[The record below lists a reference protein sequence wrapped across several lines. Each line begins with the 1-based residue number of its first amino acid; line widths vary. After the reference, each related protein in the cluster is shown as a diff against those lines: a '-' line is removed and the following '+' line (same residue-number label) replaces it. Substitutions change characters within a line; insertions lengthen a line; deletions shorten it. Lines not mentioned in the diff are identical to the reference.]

1 MTQTVNG
8 KTNNTDGRGRIT
20 RRGFSLGAAAAA
32 SLALPGW
39 VRAQGK
45 GREIVIGGAGSH
57 KAFLDPLIPVFE
69 RQTGCKVLFEGTRS
83 LVNLEKMVNN
93 KSKPYMSVVLM
104 DDPVMIPA
112 VKEGVL
118 EKLTVADIPSLSK
131 LKPGTVHMDGM
142 WANYMQS
149 MTGVAFNSGKVKQV
163 PSYAAL
169 WEPAY
174 KGKLV
179 IPSLQNTEGLAMFMV
194 AAMLET
200 GKPMKD
206 AQYQPE
212 AAFKKLK
219 ALKGNLLTVYTQVPQ
234 ALNLL
239 EQGEATAI
247 AGMIGF
253 NAVDRKA
260 KGAPIDFVLPK
271 EGGMAMP
278 TGIAK
283 VKGAPEPALAN
294 AFIEA
299 MLGAWQKQIADISL
313 AQPTNTTVAAPAEVP
328 KGAVFVPDW
337 VYIAEQRK
345 SWVERWDREMAL

>member
-1 MTQTVNG
+1 MTQSS
-8 KTNNTDGRGRIT
+8 GRLT
-20 RRGFSLGAAAAA
+20 RRGFTQGLLAA
-32 SLALPGW
+32 SAIGAPLWAG
-39 VRAQGK
+39 AQGQGK
-45 GREIVIGGAGSH
+45 ELVVGGAGSH

-69 RQTGCKVLFEGTRS
+69 KQTGCKVLFEGTRS
-83 LVNLEKMVNN
+83 LVNLEKMVSN

-118 EKLTVADIPSLSK
+118 DKLTVADIPSLAK

-149 MTGVAFNSGKVKQV
+149 STGVAINTGKLKQV
-163 PSYAAL
+163 PSYATL

-179 IPSLQNTEGLAMFMV
+179 IPSLQNTEGLAMFLV
-194 AAMLET
+194 AAMLES
-200 GKPMKD
+200 GKPMKE
-206 AQYQPE
+206 AQYLPE

-219 ALKGNLLTVYTQVPQ
+219 ALKPNLLTVYTQVPQ

-239 EQGEATAI
+239 EQGEASAI

-253 NAVDRKA
+253 NAIDRKS
-260 KGAPIDFVLPK
+260 KGAPIDFLLPK

-313 AQPTNTTVAAPAEVP
+313 ALPTNATAAIPAGVP
-328 KGAVFVPDW
+328 KGEIFIPDW
-337 VYIAEQRK
+337 AYIAEQRK
-345 SWVERWDREMAL
+345 GWVERWDREMAL

>member
-1 MTQTVNG
+1 MTEAN
-8 KTNNTDGRGRIT
+8 RGLN
-20 RRGFSLGAAAAA
+20 RRGFTMGALAAA
-32 SLALPGW
+32 SVGLPSLA
-39 VRAQGK
+39 RAQGK
-45 GREIVIGGAGSH
+45 GKEIVVGGAGSH

-69 RQTGCKVLFEGTRS
+69 KATGCKVLFEGTRS

-93 KSKPYMSVVLM
+93 KSRPYMSVVLM

-118 EKLTVADIPSLSK
+118 EKLTVADIPSLAK

-149 MTGVAFNSGKVKQV
+149 MTGVAFNTAKLKPV
-163 PSYAAL
+163 PSYTAL

-179 IPSLQNTEGLAMFMV
+179 IPSLQNTEGLAMFLI

-200 GKPMKD
+200 GKPLKE
-206 AQYQPE
+206 AQYLPD
-212 AAFKKLK
+212 AAFRKMK
-219 ALKGNLLTVYTQVPQ
+219 ALKPNLLTVYTQVPQ

-239 EQGEATAI
+239 EQGEASAI

-253 NAVDRKA
+253 NAIDRRS

-278 TGIAK
+278 SGIAK
-283 VKGAPEPALAN
+283 VKNGPEQALSN

-313 AQPTNTTVAAPAEVP
+313 AQPTNVGVPTPADVP
-328 KGAVFVPDW
+328 KGTVFVPDW
-337 VYIAEQRK
+337 AYIAEQRK
-345 SWVERWDREMAL
+345 GWVERWDREMSL

>member
-1 MTQTVNG
+1 MKQTFSG
-8 KTNNTDGRGRIT
+8 LT
-20 RRGFSLGAAAAA
+20 RRGFGQGLVAAATVG
-32 SLALPGW
+32 LPGW
-39 VRAQGK
+39 ARAQGSGK
-45 GREIVIGGAGSH
+45 EIVIGGAGSH

-69 RQTGCKVLFEGTRS
+69 KQTGCKVIFEGTRS
-83 LVNLEKMVNN
+83 LVNLEKMSSN
-93 KSKPYMSVVLM
+93 KGKQYMSVVLM

-112 VKEGVL
+112 VKEGLL
-118 EKLTVADIPSLSK
+118 EKLTVADIPSLAK

-142 WANYMQS
+142 WANYMRS
-149 MTGVAFNSGKVKQV
+149 TTGVAVNTGKLKQV
-163 PSYAAL
+163 PTYAAL
-169 WEPAY
+169 WDAKY
-174 KGKLV
+174 KGKII
-179 IPSLQNTEGLAMFMV
+179 IPSLQNTEGLAMFLV

-200 GKPMKD
+200 GKSMKE
-206 AQYQPE
+206 AQYLPE

-219 ALKGNLLTVYTQVPQ
+219 ALKPNLLTVYTQVPQ

-253 NAVDRKA
+253 NAFDRKA

-283 VKGAPEPALAN
+283 VKGGPETALAN

-313 AQPTNTTVAAPAEVP
+313 AQPANSTVATPDGVP
-328 KGAVFVPDW
+328 NGDVFVPDW
-337 VYIAEQRK
+337 AYISEQRK
-345 SWVERWDREMAL
+345 GWVERWDREMAL

>member
-1 MTQTVNG
+1 MTRSA
-8 KTNNTDGRGRIT
+8 RGLT
-20 RRGFSLGAAAAA
+20 RRGFNQSLLGAAALGVPLW
-32 SLALPGW
+32 SG
-39 VRAQGK
+39 AQGK
-45 GREIVIGGAGSH
+45 GKEIVVGGAGGH

-69 RQTGCKVLFEGTRS
+69 KQTGCKVIFEGTRS

-118 EKLTVADIPSLSK
+118 ERLTVADIPSLGK

-149 MTGVAFNSGKVKQV
+149 STGVALNPTKVKQV
-163 PSYAAL
+163 ASYAAL

-174 KGKLV
+174 KGKV
-179 IPSLQNTEGLAMFMV
+179 IIPSMQNTEGLSMFLV

-200 GKPMKD
+200 GKSMKE
-206 AQYQPE
+206 AQYQPD

-219 ALKGNLLTVYTQVPQ
+219 ALKPNLLTVYTQLPQ

-239 EQGEATAI
+239 EQGEASAI
-247 AGMIGF
+247 AGMIGS

-260 KGAPIDFVLPK
+260 KGAPVDFLLPK

-278 TGIAK
+278 SGIAK
-283 VKGAPEPALAN
+283 VKGAPEAALAN

-313 AQPTNTTVAAPAEVP
+313 ALPTNTTVAAPADVP
-328 KGAVFVPDW
+328 KGTVFIPDW

-345 SWVERWDREMAL
+345 GWVERWDREMAL

>member
-1 MTQTVNG
+1 M
-8 KTNNTDGRGRIT
+8 
-20 RRGFSLGAAAAA
+20 GALAAA
-32 SLALPGW
+32 SVGLPGW
-39 VRAQGK
+39 AHAQGK
-45 GREIVIGGAGSH
+45 GKEIVVGGAGSH

-93 KSKPYMSVVLM
+93 KSRPYMSVVLM

-112 VKEGVL
+112 VREGVL
-118 EKLTVADIPSLSK
+118 EKLTAADIPSLAK

-149 MTGVAFNSGKVKQV
+149 MTGVAFNTAKLKQV

-179 IPSLQNTEGLAMFMV
+179 IPSLQNTEGLAMFLI

-200 GKPMKD
+200 GKPLKE
-206 AQYQPE
+206 AQYLPD
-212 AAFKKLK
+212 AAFRKMK
-219 ALKGNLLTVYTQVPQ
+219 ALKPNLLTVYTQVPQ

-239 EQGEATAI
+239 EQGEASAI

-253 NAVDRKA
+253 NAIDRRS

-278 TGIAK
+278 SGIAK
-283 VKGAPEPALAN
+283 VKNGPEQALAN

-313 AQPTNTTVAAPAEVP
+313 AQPTNASVPTPADVP
-328 KGAVFVPDW
+328 KGTVFVPDW
-337 VYIAEQRK
+337 AYIAEQRK
-345 SWVERWDREMAL
+345 GWVERWDREMSL

>member
-1 MTQTVNG
+1 MKEVSKG
-8 KTNNTDGRGRIT
+8 LT
-20 RRGFSLGAAAAA
+20 RRGFSQGMVAA
-32 SLALPGW
+32 SIGIPAW
-39 VRAQGK
+39 ARAQGK
-45 GREIVIGGAGSH
+45 GKELVVGGAGSH
-57 KAFLDPLIPVFE
+57 KSFLDPLIPVFE
-69 RQTGCKVLFEGTRS
+69 RQTGCKVIFEGTRS

-93 KSKPYMSVVLM
+93 KGKQYMSVVLM

-118 EKLTVADIPSLSK
+118 EKMTVADIPSLGK
-131 LKPGTVHMDGM
+131 LKPGTVHMDGY

-149 MTGVAFNSGKVKQV
+149 TTGVAMNTGKVKQV

-174 KGKLV
+174 KGKV
-179 IPSLQNTEGLAMFMV
+179 IIPSLQNTEGLAMFMI

-200 GKPMKD
+200 GKPMKE

-219 ALKGNLLTVYTQVPQ
+219 ALKPNLLTVYTQLPQ

-239 EQGEATAI
+239 EQGEASVI

-253 NAVDRKA
+253 NAYDRKS

-283 VKGAPEPALAN
+283 VKGGPEQALSN

-313 AQPTNTTVAAPAEVP
+313 ALPTNTTVAAPPDVP
-328 KGAVFVPDW
+328 KGTVFIPDW
-337 VYIAEQRK
+337 AYIAEQRK
-345 SWVERWDREMAL
+345 GWVERWDREMAI

>member
-1 MTQTVNG
+1 MTQPIKG
-8 KTNNTDGRGRIT
+8 LT
-20 RRGFSLGAAAAA
+20 RRSFSHGLMAA
-32 SLALPGW
+32 SSIALPSW
-39 VRAQGK
+39 LHAQGK
-45 GREIVIGGAGSH
+45 GKEIVVGGAGSH

-69 RQTGCKVLFEGTRS
+69 IQTGCKVLFEGTRS

-93 KSKPYMSVVLM
+93 KAKPYMSVVLM

-118 EKLTVADIPSLSK
+118 EKLTAADIPSLTK
-131 LKPGTVHMDGM
+131 LKSGTVHMDGM

-149 MTGVAFNSGKVKQV
+149 MTGVAYNTGKLKQM

-169 WEPAY
+169 WEPAF
-174 KGKLV
+174 KGKV
-179 IPSLQNTEGLAMFMV
+179 IIPSLQNTEGLAMFLI

-206 AQYQPE
+206 AQYLPD
-212 AAFKKLK
+212 AAFKKMK
-219 ALKGNLLTVYTQVPQ
+219 ALKPNLLTVYTQLPQ

-239 EQGEATAI
+239 EQGEAIAI
-247 AGMIGF
+247 AGMIGY
-253 NAVDRKA
+253 NAFDRKS
-260 KGAPIDFVLPK
+260 KGAPVDFLLPK

-278 TGIAK
+278 NGIAK
-283 VKGAPEPALAN
+283 IKNGPEPALAN

-313 AQPTNTTVAAPAEVP
+313 AMPTNTTVAAPPNVP
-328 KGAVFVPDW
+328 KGTVFIPDW
-337 VYIAEQRK
+337 AYIAENRK
-345 SWVERWDREMAL
+345 SWVERWDREMAI

>member
-1 MTQTVNG
+1 MTQQV
-8 KTNNTDGRGRIT
+8 RGLS
-20 RRGFSLGAAAAA
+20 RRGFGRGVLAAGAA
-32 SLALPGW
+32 SSIGLPGW
-39 VRAQGK
+39 LHAQGAGK
-45 GREIVIGGAGSH
+45 EIVIGGAGGH
-57 KAFLDPLIPVFE
+57 KAFLDTLIPVFE
-69 RQTGCKVLFEGTRS
+69 KQTGCKVIFEGTRS

-104 DDPVMIPA
+104 DDPVLIPA

-118 EKLTVADIPSLSK
+118 ARLTAADIPSLAK

-149 MTGVAFNSGKVKQV
+149 STGVAVNTGKLKAV
-163 PSYAAL
+163 PSYATL

-174 KGKLV
+174 KGRIV
-179 IPSLQNTEGLAMFMV
+179 IPSMQNTEGLAMFFI

-200 GKPMKD
+200 GKPMQD
-206 AQYQPE
+206 AQYQAD

-219 ALKGNLLTVYTQVPQ
+219 SLKPNLLTVYTQLPQ
-234 ALNLL
+234 AMNLL

-247 AGMIGF
+247 AGMIGSH
-253 NAVDRKA
+253 AVDRRA
-260 KGAPIDFVLPK
+260 KGAPIDFMLPK

-278 TGIAK
+278 SGIAK
-283 VKGAPEPALAN
+283 VKGGPEQALAN

-313 AQPTNTTVAAPAEVP
+313 ALPTNTSVAAPADVP
-328 KGAVFVPDW
+328 KGTVFIPDW
-337 VYIAEQRK
+337 AYIAEQRK
-345 SWVERWDREMAL
+345 GWVERWDREMAL

>member
-1 MTQTVNG
+1 MTEAN
-8 KTNNTDGRGRIT
+8 RGLN
-20 RRGFSLGAAAAA
+20 RRGFTMGALAAA
-32 SLALPGW
+32 SVGLPSLA
-39 VRAQGK
+39 RAQGK
-45 GREIVIGGAGSH
+45 GKEIVVGGAGSH

-69 RQTGCKVLFEGTRS
+69 KATGCKVLFEGTRS

-93 KSKPYMSVVLM
+93 KSRPYMSVVLM

-118 EKLTVADIPSLSK
+118 EKLTVAEIPSLAK

-149 MTGVAFNSGKVKQV
+149 MTGVAFNTGKLKQV
-163 PSYAAL
+163 PSYTAL

-179 IPSLQNTEGLAMFMV
+179 IPSLQNTEGLAMFLI

-200 GKPMKD
+200 GKPLKE
-206 AQYQPE
+206 AQYLPD
-212 AAFKKLK
+212 AAFRKMK
-219 ALKGNLLTVYTQVPQ
+219 ALKPNLLTVYTQVPQ

-239 EQGEATAI
+239 EQGEASAI

-253 NAVDRKA
+253 NAIDRRS

-278 TGIAK
+278 SGIAK
-283 VKGAPEPALAN
+283 VKNGPEQALAN

-313 AQPTNTTVAAPAEVP
+313 AQPTNVGVATPADVP
-328 KGAVFVPDW
+328 KGTVFVPDW
-337 VYIAEQRK
+337 AYIAEQRK
-345 SWVERWDREMAL
+345 GWVERWDREMSL

>member
-1 MTQTVNG
+1 MAHIT
-8 KTNNTDGRGRIT
+8 RGIT
-20 RRGFSLGAAAAA
+20 RRGFSKAALAA
-32 SLALPGW
+32 SAIGSPLWLH
-39 VRAQGK
+39 AQGK
-45 GREIVIGGAGSH
+45 GKEIVIGGAGSH

-69 RQTGCKVLFEGTRS
+69 KQAGCKVIFEGTRS

-93 KSKPYMSVVLM
+93 KAKPYLSVVMM

-118 EKLTVADIPSLSK
+118 EKLSAADIPSLAK
-131 LKPGTVHMDGM
+131 LRPGTVHMDGM

-149 MTGVAFNSGKVKQV
+149 MTGIAVNTSKLKKM

-174 KGKLV
+174 KGKV
-179 IPSLQNTEGLAMFMV
+179 IIPSLQNTEGLAMFLF

-200 GKPMKD
+200 GKPLKE
-206 AQYQPE
+206 AQYLPD
-212 AAFKKLK
+212 AAFIKMK
-219 ALKGNLLTVYTQVPQ
+219 ALKPNLLTVYTQLPQ

-239 EQGEATAI
+239 EQGEASVI
-247 AGMIGF
+247 AGMIGY
-253 NAVDRKA
+253 NAIDRKA
-260 KGAPIDFVLPK
+260 KGAPIDFLLPR

-278 TGIAK
+278 NGIAK

-299 MLGAWQKQIADISL
+299 MLGAYQKQIAEISL
-313 AQPTNTTVAAPAEVP
+313 AMPTNTTVAPPADIP
-328 KGAVFVPDW
+328 KGEMFIPDW
-337 VYIAEQRK
+337 AYITEQRK
-345 SWVERWDREMAL
+345 GWVERWDREMAI

>member
-1 MTQTVNG
+1 MKHAAN
-8 KTNNTDGRGRIT
+8 RLT
-20 RRGFSLGAAAAA
+20 RRRFGQGLLAAA
-32 SLALPGW
+32 SIGAPVW
-39 VRAQGK
+39 ARAQGK
-45 GREIVIGGAGSH
+45 GKEIVVGGAGSH

-83 LVNLEKMVNN
+83 LVNLEKMVSN
-93 KSKPYMSVVLM
+93 KSRQYMSVVLM

-118 EKLTVADIPSLSK
+118 EKLTASDIPSLAK
-131 LKPGTVHMDGM
+131 LKPGTVHMDGL

-149 MTGVAFNSGKVKQV
+149 MTGVAVNTTRLKQV
-163 PSYAAL
+163 PSYALL

-179 IPSLQNTEGLAMFMV
+179 IPTLQNTEGMAMFLI

-200 GKPMKD
+200 GKPLNE

-212 AAFKKLK
+212 AAFKKMR
-219 ALKGNLLTVYTQVPQ
+219 ALKPNLLTVYTQVPQ

-239 EQGEATAI
+239 EQGEATVI

-260 KGAPIDFVLPK
+260 KGSPIDFMIPK

-313 AQPTNTTVAAPAEVP
+313 AQPANSSVAAPADVP
-328 KGAVFVPDW
+328 KGTVFVPDW
-337 VYIAEQRK
+337 AYIAEQRK
-345 SWVERWDREMAL
+345 GWVERWDREMAL

>member
-1 MTQTVNG
+1 MKKATSG
-8 KTNNTDGRGRIT
+8 LT
-20 RRGFSLGAAAAA
+20 RRAFGQGVLFAAGVNATTWSL
-32 SLALPGW
+32 
-39 VRAQGK
+39 AQGK
-45 GREIVIGGAGSH
+45 PREIVVGGAGSH

-83 LVNLEKMVNN
+83 LVNLEKLVSN
-93 KSKPYMSVVLM
+93 KAKPYMSVVLM
-104 DDPVMIPA
+104 DDPVMMTA

-118 EKLTVADIPSLSK
+118 DKLTVANAPSLNH
-131 LKPGTVHMDGM
+131 LKSGTVHLDGM

-149 MTGVAFNSGKVKQV
+149 MTGVAVPSGKGKQV
-163 PSYAAL
+163 QSYAAL

-179 IPSLQNTEGLAMFMV
+179 IPSLQNTEGLAMFLV

-200 GKPMKD
+200 GKPLKE
-206 AQYQPE
+206 AQYLPE

-219 ALKGNLLTVYTQVPQ
+219 ALKANLLTVYTQLPQ

-239 EQGEATAI
+239 EQGEATAV

-253 NAVDRKA
+253 NAIDRKA
-260 KGAPIDFVLPK
+260 KGAPIDFVIPK

-283 VKGAPEPALAN
+283 VKNGPAPELAN

-313 AQPTNTTVAAPAEVP
+313 AQPANTLVATPAEVP

-337 VYIAEQRK
+337 AYISEQRK
-345 SWVERWDREMAL
+345 GWVERWDREMAL

>member
-1 MTQTVNG
+1 MTF
-8 KTNNTDGRGRIT
+8 TNTGIS
-20 RRGFSLGAAAAA
+20 RRRFSQGLLAT
-32 SLALPGW
+32 SSVALPGW
-39 VRAQGK
+39 LHAQGK
-45 GREIVIGGAGSH
+45 GKEIVVGGAGSH

-93 KSKPYMSVVLM
+93 KSRPYMSVVLM

-118 EKLTVADIPSLSK
+118 EKLTAADIPSLAK

-149 MTGVAFNSGKVKQV
+149 TTGVAVNTGKLKQL

-169 WEPAY
+169 WEPTF
-174 KGKLV
+174 KGKV
-179 IPSLQNTEGLAMFMV
+179 IIPSLQNTEGLSMFLI

-200 GKPMKD
+200 GKSMKE
-206 AQYQPE
+206 AQYLPD

-219 ALKGNLLTVYTQVPQ
+219 ALKPNLLTVYTQVPQ

-239 EQGEATAI
+239 EQGEGSVI

-253 NAVDRKA
+253 NAFDRKA
-260 KGAPIDFVLPK
+260 KGAPVDFLLPK

-283 VKGAPEPALAN
+283 VKGAPEQALAN
-294 AFIEA
+294 AFIEC
-299 MLGAWQKQIADISL
+299 MLGAWQQQICDISL
-313 AQPTNTTVAAPAEVP
+313 ALPTNTTVAAPAGVP
-328 KGAVFVPDW
+328 KGNVFIPDW
-337 VYIAEQRK
+337 AYIAEQRK
-345 SWVERWDREMAL
+345 GWVERWDREMAI

>member
-1 MTQTVNG
+1 MHSTANG
-8 KTNNTDGRGRIT
+8 LN
-20 RRGFSLGAAAAA
+20 RRGFALAAAAA
-32 SLALPGW
+32 GSLLVPAW
-39 VRAQGK
+39 AHAQGK
-45 GREIVIGGAGSH
+45 GKEIVVGGAGSH

-69 RQTGCKVLFEGTRS
+69 KQTGCKVLFDGTRS
-83 LVNLEKMVNN
+83 LVNLEKMVSN

-118 EKLTVADIPSLSK
+118 DKLSAADIPSLSK
-131 LKPGTVHMDGM
+131 LKAGTVHMDGM

-149 MTGVAFNSGKVKQV
+149 MTGVAFNTARLKQV

-169 WEPAY
+169 WEPGY

-179 IPSLQNTEGLAMFMV
+179 IPSLQNTEGLSMFLV

-200 GKPMKD
+200 GKPLQE
-206 AQYQPE
+206 AQYQPD
-212 AAFKKLK
+212 AAFRKLK
-219 ALKGNLLTVYTQVPQ
+219 ALKPNLLTVYTQLPQ

-247 AGMIGF
+247 AGMIGY
-253 NAVDRKA
+253 NAFDRKS

-271 EGGMAMP
+271 EGGMSMP
-278 TGIAK
+278 NGIAK
-283 VKGAPEPALAN
+283 VKNGPEPALAN
-294 AFIEA
+294 AFIEC

-313 AQPTNTTVAAPAEVP
+313 ALPTNASVTPPADVP
-328 KGAVFVPDW
+328 RGTILMPDW
-337 VYIAEQRK
+337 AYIAENRK
-345 SWVERWDREMAL
+345 SWVERWDREMAI